1 MPLISGSRSTAST
14 TRASASSSSRRAWRC
29 STRPR
34 RSTSSGSPTICPC
47 GATRSRATTAR
58 PASSPS
64 SVASTP
70 SGWIASGE
78 TGGAYLRSADRPRGL
93 TEVTRDG
100 GPMRKYLAQRLLIA
114 VPTIFGVTL
123 LIFVAMRVLPG
134 DPLSAISGEGGGTY
148 VLSQE
153 QLQAARKSLGLDRP
167 YVVQYLDWV
176 RDVLRGDLGKSFWR
190 GEPIRELIFRRAPIT
205 GQIALMAV
213 VLSWLIGL
221 PVGLIGAL
229 WRNSWTDYAFRLVVT
244 LFMAI
249 PSFWV
254 GLMIVLS
261 LVLTMTW
268 RPPLTIAYFWDD
280 PVRNLQI
287 TAGPALALGV
297 ALAAMMARITRS
309 SVLEVLGEDYVRTA
323 RAKGLR
329 ERSVVWRHALVNAM
343 LPILTVTGTALG
355 ALLGGSVA
363 VERAFSVPGLGLA
376 LVFAVAERDWML
388 IQNLV
393 LLYGRSEE
401 HTSELQSLRHL
412 VCRLLLEKKKK
423 HHY

>member
-1 MPLISGSRSTAST
+1 
-14 TRASASSSSRRAWRC
+14 
-29 STRPR
+29 
-34 RSTSSGSPTICPC
+34 
-47 GATRSRATTAR
+47 
-58 PASSPS
+58 
-64 SVASTP
+64 
-70 SGWIASGE
+70 
-78 TGGAYLRSADRPRGL
+78 
-93 TEVTRDG
+93 
-100 GPMRKYLAQRLLIA
+100 MRKYLAQRLLIA
-114 VPTIFGVTL
+114 IPTVVGVTV
-123 LIFVAMRVLPG
+123 LIFIAMRVLPG

-148 VLSQE
+148 VLSQK

-167 YVVQYLDWV
+167 YAVQYLDWIK
-176 RDVLRGDLGKSFWR
+176 DVLRGDLGKSFWR
-190 GEPIRELIFRRAPIT
+190 GEPIREVIIRRAPIT

-213 VLSWLIGL
+213 VLSWIIGL

-261 LVLTMTW
+261 LVLTLTW
-268 RPPLTIAYFWDD
+268 RPPLTIVYLWDD
-280 PVRNLQI
+280 PVRNLQL
-287 TAGPALALGV
+287 TTGPALALGV

-329 ERSVVWRHALVNAM
+329 ERVVVWRHALVNAM

-363 VERAFSVPGLGLA
+363 VERAFGVPGLGLA

-393 LLYGRSEE
+393 LLYGVIFIFVN
-401 HTSELQSLRHL
+401 L
-412 VCRLLLEKKKK
+412 VIDVSYGWFDPRIR
-423 HHY
+423 YQ

>member
-1 MPLISGSRSTAST
+1 
-14 TRASASSSSRRAWRC
+14 
-29 STRPR
+29 
-34 RSTSSGSPTICPC
+34 
-47 GATRSRATTAR
+47 
-58 PASSPS
+58 
-64 SVASTP
+64 
-70 SGWIASGE
+70 
-78 TGGAYLRSADRPRGL
+78 
-93 TEVTRDG
+93 
-100 GPMRKYLAQRLLIA
+100 MRKYLAQRLLIA
-114 VPTIFGVTL
+114 IPTLFGVTL
-123 LIFVAMRVLPG
+123 LIFIAMRVLPG
-134 DPLSAISGEGGGTY
+134 DPLAAISGEGGGTY
-148 VLSQE
+148 VLNPE
-153 QLQAARKSLGLDRP
+153 QLRAARASLGLDRP
-167 YVVQYLDWV
+167 YAVQYLDWLG
-176 RDVLRGDLGKSFWR
+176 DILRGDLGKSFWR

-213 VLSWLIGL
+213 ILSWVIGL
-221 PVGLIGAL
+221 PVGLIGAV

-261 LVLTMTW
+261 LVLAFTW
-268 RPPLTIAYFWDD
+268 RPPLTIAYLWDD
-280 PVRNLQI
+280 PARNLQM

-329 ERSVVWRHALVNAM
+329 ERVVVWRHALVNAM
-343 LPILTVTGTALG
+343 LPILTVSGTAFG

-363 VERAFSVPGLGLA
+363 VERAFGVPGLGLA

-393 LLYGRSEE
+393 LLYGVIFV
-401 HTSELQSLRHL
+401 LINL
-412 VCRLLLEKKKK
+412 VVDVSYGWFDPRIR
-423 HHY
+423 YQ

>member
-1 MPLISGSRSTAST
+1 
-14 TRASASSSSRRAWRC
+14 
-29 STRPR
+29 
-34 RSTSSGSPTICPC
+34 
-47 GATRSRATTAR
+47 
-58 PASSPS
+58 
-64 SVASTP
+64 
-70 SGWIASGE
+70 
-78 TGGAYLRSADRPRGL
+78 
-93 TEVTRDG
+93 
-100 GPMRKYLAQRLLIA
+100 MRKYLAQRLLIA
-114 VPTIFGVTL
+114 IPTIFGVTL
-123 LIFVAMRVLPG
+123 LIFIAMRVLPG
-134 DPLSAISGEGGGTY
+134 DPLSAIAGEGGGTY
-148 VLSQE
+148 VLSPE

-176 RDVLRGDLGKSFWR
+176 GDILRGDLGKSFWR

-213 VLSWLIGL
+213 VLSWVIGL
-221 PVGLIGAL
+221 PVGLVGAL
-229 WRNSWTDYAFRLVVT
+229 WRNSWTDYTFRFVVT

-261 LVLTMTW
+261 LVLTLTW
-268 RPPLTIAYFWDD
+268 RPPLTIVYFWDD
-280 PVRNLQI
+280 PVRNLQM

-309 SVLEVLGEDYVRTA
+309 SVLEVLSEDYVRTA

-329 ERSVVWRHALVNAM
+329 ERIVVWRHALVNAM
-343 LPILTVTGTALG
+343 LPIMTVTGTALG

-363 VERAFSVPGLGLA
+363 VERAFGVPGLGLA

-393 LLYGRSEE
+393 LLYGVIFV
-401 HTSELQSLRHL
+401 LINL
-412 VCRLLLEKKKK
+412 VVDVSYGWFDPRIR
-423 HHY
+423 YQ